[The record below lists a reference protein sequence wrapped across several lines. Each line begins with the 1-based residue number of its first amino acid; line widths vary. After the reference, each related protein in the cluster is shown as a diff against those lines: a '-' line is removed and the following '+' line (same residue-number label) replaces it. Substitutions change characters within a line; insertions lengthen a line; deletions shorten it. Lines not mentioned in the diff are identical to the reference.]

1 MVQRGRKSA
10 ESLSAV
16 TIIPGQRP
24 PPPPEL
30 TKEQAAAWKAVVGR
44 MPVEWFD
51 APAQILLTEFCRHS
65 AICGI
70 ISQQIDSYPV
80 DQITTEEGCD
90 RYDKLGRMLDRHSKA
105 VAMLATKLRIA
116 PQSRYEAKVAGTASK
131 NSAAGASGAARP
143 WETAA

>member
-1 MVQRGRKSA
+1 MAQRGRKTA

-30 TKEQAAAWKAVVGR
+30 TKEQAEAWKAIVAQK
-44 MPVEWFD
+44 PVEWFD
-51 APAQILLTEFCRHS
+51 TAAQFLLIELCRHT

-70 ISQQIDSYPV
+70 VSQQLDSFPV
-80 DQITTEEGCD
+80 DQISTEEGCD

-105 VAMLATKLRIA
+105 VAMLATKLRLA
-116 PQSRYEAKVAGTASK
+116 PQSRYEPSVARSRHNNATA
-131 NSAAGASGAARP
+131 GSGAARP